1 MKNIKGLGVAM
12 VTPFLTDQSID
23 FEGLKKLTH
32 FLINNGVDYLVVQGT
47 TGESPSLSE
56 EEKLAVL
63 ETVIIENAGRLP
75 VVYGIGGNNT
85 TAVAKAIQ
93 SFNVSG
99 VDAILSVS
107 PYYNKPTQEGIYQ
120 HFKTISEH
128 SNLPII
134 LYNVP
139 GRTSSNMSPSTTIRL
154 ANDFENIVAIKEASG
169 NLEQVMSI
177 INNKPSDFIVISG
190 DDALT
195 QPFIAMGGDG
205 VISVIG
211 NGLPKLF
218 SEMVKAGLNENHQH
232 SRKLHYKCFELIYHL
247 FSEGNP
253 AGIKE
258 VLAYYKICSTNV
270 RLPLVNVS
278 KKTKTAIHEILDK
291 L

>member
-1 MKNIKGLGVAM
+1 MIDLKGLGVAM
-12 VTPFLTDQSID
+12 VTPFLSDCSIN
-23 FEGLKKLTH
+23 FEDLKKLTH
-32 FLINNGVDYLVVQGT
+32 HLINNGVDYLVVQGT
-47 TGESPSLSE
+47 TGESPTLSAH
-56 EEKLAVL
+56 EKMSILN
-63 ETVIIENAGRLP
+63 TVIEENNGRLP
-75 VVYGIGGNNT
+75 IVYGIGGNNT
-85 TAVAKAIQ
+85 MALAEQLANFEVQ
-93 SFNVSG
+93 G

-120 HFKTISEH
+120 HFKVLAENSK
-128 SNLPII
+128 LPII

-139 GRTSSNMSPSTTIRL
+139 GRTSSNINASTVLRL
-154 ANDFENIVAIKEASG
+154 ANDFDKIIAIKEASG

-177 INNKPSDFIVISG
+177 IESKPKNFLVISG

-195 QPFIAMGGDG
+195 MPFIAMGGDG

-218 SEMVKAGLNENHQH
+218 SEMVHQGLAENHLKA
-232 SRKLHYKCFELIYHL
+232 RELHYQCFDLISHL

-258 VLAYYKICSTNV
+258 VLKYYGICENHV
-270 RLPLVNVS
+270 RLPLISVS
-278 KKTKTAIHEILDK
+278 VETKHLIVEFLDN